1 MLPAN
6 ITGLPALGPAD
17 WSLMPNPATDYF
29 MVDWSRGSKM
39 QLRVFNAN
47 GQMVLSQTVNRGAT
61 RVLVDEWTPGIYF
74 VEATADGKSSV
85 KKLLV
90 R

>member
-1 MLPAN
+1 
-6 ITGLPALGPAD
+6 
-17 WSLMPNPATDYF
+17 
-29 MVDWSRGSKM
+29 M

-47 GQMVLSQTVNRGAT
+47 GQLVLSQTVNRGVT